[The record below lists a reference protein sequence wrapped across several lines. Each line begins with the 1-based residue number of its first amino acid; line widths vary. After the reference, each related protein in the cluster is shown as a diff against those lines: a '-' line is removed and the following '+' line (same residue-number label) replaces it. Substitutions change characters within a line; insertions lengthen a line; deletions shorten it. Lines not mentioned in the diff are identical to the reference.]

1 MKRVLTIT
9 YGAASYLLGF
19 AALVNAICFVGDI
32 AVPRSIDR
40 GIAAPIGEAVAVN
53 VLLIGLFGVQHSVM
67 ARPAF
72 KRLWTRLVPHSIERS
87 TYVVVAGLV
96 LFLLFRQWRTMPA
109 IIWDVMWPP
118 GRLVSQLLFWLG
130 WAIALASTFMIN
142 HFELFGLR
150 QVYLAWRGQPHTELR
165 FRSPLLYRLVRHPLM
180 LGFVVAFWASPR
192 MTAGH
197 LLFAIALTGYILI
210 ALRLEERDLVAAL
223 GDQYREYRRQVPMLL
238 PWPRRRRA
246 MEDVVP
252 TAGRSMRG
260 PTIRGASGPTA
271 YSLSRAVPESRR
283 PP

>member
-9 YGAASYLLGF
+9 YGVAGYLLGF
-19 AALVNAICFVGDI
+19 AALVYLICFVGNI

-40 GIAAPIGEAVAVN
+40 GVAAPVGEAVAIN
-53 VLLIGLFGVQHSVM
+53 VLLVGVFGVQHSVM

-72 KRLWTRLVPHSIERS
+72 KRSWTRLVPRSIERS
-87 TYVVVAGLV
+87 TYVVMSGLA
-96 LFLLFRQWRTMPA
+96 FLLLFWQWRTMPA
-109 IIWDVMWPP
+109 IIWDVTWPP
-118 GRLVSQLLFWLG
+118 GRLVLQLLFWLG

-165 FRSPLLYRLVRHPLM
+165 FRSPLLYKLVRHPLM

-197 LLFAIALTGYILI
+197 LLFAISVTGYIFI

-223 GDQYREYRRQVPMLL
+223 GDQYLEYRRQVPMLL
-238 PWPRRRRA
+238 PWPRRRRTMA
-246 MEDVVP
+246 GVVT
-252 TAGRSMRG
+252 TARQVEATR
-260 PTIRGASGPTA
+260 
-271 YSLSRAVPESRR
+271 
-283 PP
+283 

>member
-9 YGAASYLLGF
+9 YGAAGYLLGV
-19 AALVNAICFVGDI
+19 AALVYLICFVGNI
-32 AVPRSIDR
+32 AVSRSIDR
-40 GIAAPIGEAVAVN
+40 GVTSPVGEAVAVN
-53 VLLIGLFGVQHSVM
+53 VLLVGLVGVQHSVM

-87 TYVVVAGLV
+87 TYVVASGLV
-96 LFLLFRQWRTMPA
+96 FFLLFWQWRTMPA
-109 IIWDVMWPP
+109 IIWDVAWPP
-118 GRLVSQLLFWLG
+118 GRLVLQLLFWLG

-150 QVYLAWRGQPHTELR
+150 QVYLAWHGQPHTDLR

-197 LLFAIALTGYILI
+197 LLFAIAITGYIFI

-223 GDQYREYRRQVPMLL
+223 GNQYREYRRQVPMLL

-246 MEDVVP
+246 MAGVVVP
-252 TAGRSMRG
+252 TAREVE
-260 PTIRGASGPTA
+260 AAQHTA
-271 YSLSRAVPESRR
+271 R
-283 PP
+283 